1 MNRGAARRIWI
12 ATHRYLG
19 LATVGFLLIAAIT
32 GCLLCAR
39 ASIDAALNPDLFRT
53 DTTGAALAPMVMAER
68 LERARPDLL
77 VTALPLRTRPGSTT
91 KVTVAARD
99 PAAPIKADQ
108 IFLDPHD
115 AHVVGARR
123 SGPGLDRRHIVDA
136 IYALHFTL
144 LAGRWGR
151 WLMGVVALAWL
162 IGNLVG
168 LYLTF
173 PAGRPLWPR
182 WRVAWLIHIR
192 AGLGRL
198 WLDVHRASGL
208 WLLIGLTVL
217 AFTSVSMNFFDE
229 AVTPIMAAISPAR
242 PSPFDHPARRPSP
255 PAAGAAGF
263 RAALAAANRVAGER
277 GLTWT
282 PAVATFVADRGLY
295 GVMFTPTGYET
306 YQGLGPV
313 TYYFG
318 GSGARFVYADDPYH
332 DSPGRMFSRA
342 LFPLHSGEAAGP
354 PGSAVVC
361 VLGLAAVQQGLTG
374 VYIWWT
380 RRRPRGWAQ
389 RRRAPVA
396 EADGA
401 AI

>member
-1 MNRGAARRIWI
+1 MNKGAARRIWI

-19 LATVGFLLIAAIT
+19 LATVGFLLIAAVT

-39 ASIDAALNPDLFRT
+39 ASIDAGLNPDLFQ
-53 DTTGAALAPMVMAER
+53 TGATGTRLAPIVMAER

-77 VTALPLRTRPGSTT
+77 VTSLPLRTLPGSTT

-99 PAAPIKADQ
+99 PAAQLAFDQ
-108 IFLDPHD
+108 IFLDPHN
-115 AHVVGARR
+115 ARIVGARR

-151 WLMGVVALAWL
+151 WLMGVVALGWL
-162 IGNLVG
+162 ISNLVG
-168 LYLTF
+168 LYLTL
-173 PAGRPLWPR
+173 PATGPV
-182 WRVAWLIHIR
+182 WRKWRGIWLIHVR
-192 AGLGRL
+192 AGMGRL

-208 WLLIGLTVL
+208 WLLIGLTLL

-242 PSPFDHPARRPSP
+242 PSPFDRPARRPSA

-263 RAALAAANRVAGER
+263 RAALAAAKQVAGER
-277 GLTWT
+277 GLKWA
-282 PAVATFVADRGLY
+282 PAVASYVPDRGLF

-306 YQGLGPV
+306 YRGLGPV
-313 TYYFG
+313 TYYFEG
-318 GSGARFVYADDPYH
+318 PGARFVYADDPYH
-332 DSPGRMFSRA
+332 DSPGRMFSRS
-342 LFPLHSGEAAGP
+342 LFPLHSGEMAGP
-354 PGSAVVC
+354 SGSAVVC
-361 VLGLAAVQQGLTG
+361 VLGLAAGQQGLTG

-380 RRRPRGWAQ
+380 RRRRRPW
-389 RRRAPVA
+389 RRRSAMSV
-396 EADGA
+396 EVRS
-401 AI
+401 